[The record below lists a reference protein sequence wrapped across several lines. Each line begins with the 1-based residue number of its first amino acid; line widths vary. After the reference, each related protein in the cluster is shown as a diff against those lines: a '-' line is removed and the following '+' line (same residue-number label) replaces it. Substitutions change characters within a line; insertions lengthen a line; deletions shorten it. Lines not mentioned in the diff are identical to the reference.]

1 MKTGLIITVSMLQ
14 PSPQSSSR
22 YPSERRGLGEKKEK
36 KEGKEKRVQF
46 WLKLLAKQ
54 GLTRDMCLSS
64 MNLPKEQSGRD
75 NYTFNIPIPLIQR
88 VKS

>member
-36 KEGKEKRVQF
+36 KEGKKKEKQQ
-46 WLKLLAKQ
+46 KSAKEKN
-54 GLTRDMCLSS
+54 GG
-64 MNLPKEQSGRD
+64 NFG
-75 NYTFNIPIPLIQR
+75 
-88 VKS
+88 